1 MHTLASIYRAA
12 QLYAHYAHNTVKGPT
27 FFADHEFLGELYP
40 VYEAAYD
47 SIIEREIGSGENISI
62 PEITKNA
69 CNLFATVAK
78 DADAQTFFKRLLATE
93 KHICSQIA
101 KDMKGKSDGTQ
112 NLLQGLADDSEKR
125 QYALKQRIGQ

>member
-12 QLYAHYAHNTVKGPT
+12 QLYAHFAHNVVKGST

-40 VYEAAYD
+40 AYEAAYD
-47 SIIEREIGSGENISI
+47 AIVEREIGLGETVSI

-69 CNLFATVAK
+69 YHLFATAAK
-78 DADAQTFFKRLLATE
+78 DSDAQTFFKRLLATE
-93 KHICSQIA
+93 KQICIQIA

-125 QYALKQRIGQ
+125 QFQLKQRIG